1 VIPTDPD
8 TLQTGLGYAILVG
21 LALCALL
28 AIASGFFLVSDINN
42 PARHIENS
50 PIIPSGPQIVLGPAS
65 TAPPVS
71 GVIVSDEYLTTSR
84 ALWVAVALTGAA
96 VVAQIFLVSQRRQ
109 NALAA
114 GED

>member
-50 PIIPSGPQIVLGPAS
+50 PIIPSGPQILGPAS

-96 VVAQIFLVSQRRQ
+96 VVAQLFLVSQRRQ
-109 NALAA
+109 TALAC

>member
-8 TLQTGLGYAILVG
+8 TIQTRLGYAILVG

-28 AIASGFFLVSDINN
+28 AIASGFFLVTDINN
-42 PARHIENS
+42 PARHVETS
-50 PIIPSGPQIVLGPAS
+50 PVVPSGPQILGPAS

-71 GVIVSDEYLTTSR
+71 GVIVSDEYQNTSR
-84 ALWVAVALTGAA
+84 ALWIAVALTGAA
-96 VVAQIFLVSQRRQ
+96 VVAQLFLVSQRRQ
-109 NALAA
+109 NALAG